1 VPEPGSI
8 DPGALLARTWRLDDG
23 FRVRL
28 RLARRTDAAAVGA
41 LLERC
46 GVEVTE
52 LEISRLVRPDP
63 RREVTIC
70 AAAPVDGQEEV
81 VGVGSISYDD
91 PDATRIIAC
100 DERMRAGGVQLLDA
114 ALRELIRRRARRVA

>member
-1 VPEPGSI
+1 LI

-28 RLARRTDAAAVGA
+28 RLAR
-41 LLERC
+41 C

-52 LEISRLVRPDP
+52 LEVSRLVRPDP

-70 AAAPVDGQEEV
+70 AAAPVDGTEEV

-91 PDATRIIAC
+91 PDATRIVAC
-100 DERMRAGGVQLLDA
+100 DERMRAGGERLLDD
-114 ALRELIRRRARRVA
+114 ALRELVRRRARRVA